1 VSAWSGRRPGAADV
15 LTLGNALCGVTAVLV
30 VSGLGPI
37 DPSTPLE
44 RYRLAAL
51 LLLAGTLLDVLDG
64 AVARRWGGT
73 ALGAPLD
80 CLADAITFG
89 VAPVVAV
96 VALAGPVTSP
106 AGRIALTAGALCFV
120 VAALI
125 RLADFAANRRD
136 LSDFVGLPTTSAC
149 IGAVALGFLQ
159 LPPVLLALGL
169 VGLGVLMVSPLTY
182 PAGRR
187 VVGVLV
193 VGWAV
198 GLVAIVGLVD
208 VRGPAVLTLLIIA
221 VVVPVGSRL
230 RARIVASA
238 AP

>member
-1 VSAWSGRRPGAADV
+1 MSVWSARRPGAADV
-15 LTLGNALCGVTAVLV
+15 LTLGNALCGVAAVLV

-37 DPSTPLE
+37 DPSTALE

-96 VALAGPVTSP
+96 VALAGPAASP
-106 AGRIALTAGALCFV
+106 AERIALTAGALAYV

-149 IGAVALGFLQ
+149 IGALALGFL
-159 LPPVLLALGL
+159 LPPVLLALAL

-193 VGWAV
+193 AGWAM

-208 VRGPAVLTLLIIA
+208 VRGPAVIAILTIA